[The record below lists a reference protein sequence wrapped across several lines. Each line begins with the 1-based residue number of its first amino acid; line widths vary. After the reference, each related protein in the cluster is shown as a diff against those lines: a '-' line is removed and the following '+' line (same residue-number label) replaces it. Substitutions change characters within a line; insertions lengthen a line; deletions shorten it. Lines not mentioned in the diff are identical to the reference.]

1 MEKFTFIGV
10 DEQVGFGKPTGRLY
24 VKGGEVAINNSV
36 KFIEDQHENINEAIF
51 TVDFHRYVSIAYKEP
66 NIEWPAHCMAYS
78 EDAGIVTELIE
89 VCMKYNIPIK
99 VFVKGNAE
107 GEHTEYGAFEKIG
120 TYSDN
125 GKLCIVVNNRQN
137 NCPLHITSNNVVVAG
152 IAGDYCVLNTIKNLM
167 KYNGPINLNIAIY
180 KDGIASIDGG
190 KTLDDFVNK
199 NNLMYISNKV

>member
-1 MEKFTFIGV
+1 MRKFTFIAV

-36 KFIEDQHENINEAIF
+36 TFIEKNHDNIHEVIF
-51 TVDFHRYVSIAYKEP
+51 TVDFHRYTSEAYKEP

-78 EDAGIVTELIE
+78 EDAGIVSELIE
-89 VCMKYNIPIK
+89 VCMKYNLPIK

-120 TYSDN
+120 TYGYPN
-125 GKLCIVVNNRQN
+125 GDLDIVVNNRQN
-137 NCPLHITSNNVVVAG
+137 DSQLHITTADVVVAG

-167 KYNGPINLNIAIY
+167 KYDGPVNLNISVY
-180 KDGIASIDGG
+180 KDGIASIDDG
-190 KTLDDFVNK
+190 KTLDEFVKENDLK
-199 NNLMYISNKV
+199 YV